1 MFGRKLSAVRI
12 EYTETAL
19 DDLRAIPKRFVAQI
33 VRKISRLE
41 SGLQGDIKQLQSAD
55 VAYRLRS
62 GDYRILFDVESDKV
76 VVQKIKHRK
85 KAYD

>member
-1 MFGRKLSAVRI
+1 MRI

-19 DDLRAIPKRFVAQI
+19 EDLRAIPKRFAAQI

-41 SGLQGDIKQLQSAD
+41 GGLRGDIKQLQKAD
-55 VAYRLRS
+55 IAYRLRS
-62 GDYRILFDVESDKV
+62 GDYRILFDVESDKI

-85 KAYD
+85 EAYD

>member
-1 MFGRKLSAVRI
+1 MFCRKLSAMRI

-19 DDLRAIPKRFVAQI
+19 DDLRAIPRRFAAQI
-33 VRKISRLE
+33 VRKIARLE

-55 VAYRLRS
+55 VAYHLRS